1 MWKHTTFQVGGPA
14 DLYFRPETV
23 DEVTQIVHAAREENI
38 PLFVLGGGANILVS
52 DRGIRGIVLD
62 TAAFASVRF
71 EAQADGSMLFRAG
84 AGMAVSDASAEA
96 AGQNLSGMAFIY
108 AMPGSVGGAV
118 WMNARCYGASISDI
132 LVHVD
137 YIDEAGSFHH
147 YIPQAEDFAYKISP
161 FQGRRTVI
169 LEAAFR
175 LLPGSAELL
184 WKEMREVE
192 ADRRKKGHFAAP
204 CAGSVFKNNRE
215 FGAPSG
221 RIIDGLGLRG
231 FSIGGAKVSDLHANI
246 VVNTGSATAAD
257 IKAVMDHLQQSVLR
271 ERGFLLDPEVLL
283 VGEWDAKD

>member
-1 MWKHTTFQVGGPA
+1 MSEHTTFQVGGPA
-14 DLYFRPETV
+14 DVYLRPRTV
-23 DEVTQIVHAAREENI
+23 EEATQIIHAAREENV

-62 TAAFASVRF
+62 TAEFSSVSF
-71 EAQADGSMLFRAG
+71 DAQPDGSTLFRAG
-84 AGMAVSDASAEA
+84 AGMPVSEASAEA
-96 AGQNLSGMAFIY
+96 AGRNLSGMAFIY

-118 WMNARCYGASISDI
+118 WMNARCYGASIADI

-137 YIDEAGSFHH
+137 YIDEEGTFHH
-147 YIPQAEDFAYKISP
+147 YLPREEDFAYKVSP

-169 LEAAFR
+169 VEAGFR
-175 LLPGSAELL
+175 LLPGTAEVL
-184 WKEMREVE
+184 WKEMHEVE
-192 ADRRKKGHFAAP
+192 ADRGEKGHFAAP
-204 CAGSVFKNNRE
+204 CAGSVFKNNRK

-257 IKAVMDHLQQSVLR
+257 IRAVIDHLQQSVLR
-271 ERGFLLDPEVLL
+271 ERGFRLDPEVLL
-283 VGEWDAKD
+283 VGDWDAAD